1 VKLPNPDKAIIPLDK
16 LEGYALNPNHAEGR
30 HKAAV
35 FRAALGIG
43 IAEADE
49 LRAALQMALCNQEAL
64 ATNRNV
70 HGQKYQIDFKMT
82 RTDKFA
88 IIRSVWIIRNDE
100 TFSRLV
106 TCYVL

>member
-1 VKLPNPDKAIIPLDK
+1 MLKVAI
-16 LEGYALNPNHAEGR
+16 R
-30 HKAAV
+30 QRC